1 MQGQCQYQGKI
12 IDDVSILRR
21 LPSPLTLA
29 LALTLDLLNPNQRS
43 NRAGF
48 EYFLGH

>member
-1 MQGQCQYQGKI
+1 MQGSVSASVREKN
-12 IDDVSILRR
+12 IDDVEAITR
-21 LPSPLTLA
+21 SPLA
-29 LALTLDLLNPNQRS
+29 LALTLLNPNQCS